1 MTLHELSDNV
11 NVEFQED
18 LQKCNLP
25 DVLPVG
31 VKYHNPSRHPHH
43 HPVQRPPHHF
53 SQHFTPQPHYHPT
66 ETHLTPQTAPILS
79 SNALKS
85 IFHFQMSNP
94 GTPTSSSN
102 PSNPSSP
109 SVQSSTSSSPLIP
122 SSPFNGSA
130 HKLSPNTSP
139 IALLQSP
146 KYTSQSSI
154 DMKKTQVLDPKLY
167 TNEELIKTYREQ
179 KEACRELNKN
189 ILNNYEKSLL
199 STPQPVTECDKIAVV
214 RKLNMVESPVILS
227 PVKSFEN
234 LNSSKI
240 NNKST
245 ESLKSLEEKATNEK
259 SEKDI
264 IIENEDKAARE
275 CSTLRSP
282 IHTPTLS
289 ISPFE
294 SEFSEAL
301 NNIQRTEIIVR
312 VNPVITTQ
320 ETASQ
325 TEEGTDNNS
334 DSLVTPAVDEVSE
347 VKVTPWT
354 TPIRQ
359 KYPEEVDCEKL
370 SKDLVSQLSPSDKL
384 HHILGKYLN
393 K

>member
-43 HPVQRPPHHF
+43 HPQQRPPHHF

-275 CSTLRSP
+275 SSTLRSP

-301 NNIQRTEIIVR
+301 NHIQRTEIIVR

-334 DSLVTPAVDEVSE
+334 DSLVTPVDEVSE

-359 KYPEEVDCEKL
+359 KYPEEVDCDKL

-384 HHILGKYLN
+384 HHILGKYLIN
-393 K
+393 H